1 MIICSKVK
9 ALILSAVLMA
19 AASASAYAQLDTLK
33 VKQVDTTVCVST
45 PKTPCDT
52 VVVKQVDTTVCVR
65 SSDEIRDSLRTVSP
79 AIGINLV
86 WAGIA
91 TPNISFEMPLGQH
104 FSVGL
109 SAAFKPGVNPKTH
122 AILWPRWSPFDHD
135 MYNETKWPHLAVLPY
150 LRWWPKET
158 FRGFFLGAD
167 FIYAHYNVGGINLP
181 LGLYPD
187 ISNHRLEGDFYGAG
201 LSLGGSIWITRHLNL
216 VLSAGVLGGYK
227 NATKYECPWCG
238 AEVGTAKGLE
248 VVPKLDVSIAYHLF
262 DQKRE
267 EKKQN
272 KR

>member
-1 MIICSKVK
+1 
-9 ALILSAVLMA
+9 MA